1 MNGGIPD
8 ERSYR
13 NVFARKINSILLY
26 IAGTAISYYDG
37 ILITTLS
44 AHAD

>member
-13 NVFARKINSILLY
+13 NVFARKINSILY